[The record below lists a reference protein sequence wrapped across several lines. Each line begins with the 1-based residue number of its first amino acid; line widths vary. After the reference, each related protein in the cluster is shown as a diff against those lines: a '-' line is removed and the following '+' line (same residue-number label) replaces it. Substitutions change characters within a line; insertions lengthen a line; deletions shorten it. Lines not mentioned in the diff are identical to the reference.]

1 MNGEAKE
8 MNNDER
14 AKKKTTTTTTKS
26 LSFED
31 NSDISQYGESEI
43 EPHSLLTLENW
54 KSW

>member
-14 AKKKTTTTTTKS
+14 AKKKTKTTTTTTTKR

-31 NSDISQYGESEI
+31 NTDILQYGESEI
-43 EPHSLLTLENW
+43 EPHSLLTLEN
-54 KSW
+54 